1 MPKENKGLIT
11 SYIHYHEYDYG
22 KNHPTLVLQSDTFG
36 SVGYDIDE
44 HGNLTRCCICAAGCD
59 EDCVCGYSDF

>member
-1 MPKENKGLIT
+1 MSEENENSIT

-36 SVGYDIDE
+36 GVGYG
-44 HGNLTRCCICAAGCD
+44 HR
-59 EDCVCGYSDF
+59 